1 MTIFFRKII
10 SVRYQPIV
18 HLHSSH
24 ICGLEVLSRF
34 KLPIIG
40 FINPSFVFR
49 AAALFRI
56 SHLLSVL
63 IIKFVKSD
71 ILDGRLVRFSSG
83 QLEYLSLNVLK
94 PDLSNKYLIDN
105 IINLNELLPS
115 KLKLV
120 VELVED
126 DYLDIENKALMI
138 GLSRLRCKKIFVAL
152 DDFGKQCNSYREV
165 MRVNPDIIK
174 IDRDLLTNI
183 PLIESL
189 NKKFQR
195 MGFIVVIEGIE
206 DLSTAMMVNSIGF
219 TYAQGYYFYRP
230 LEI

>member
-1 MTIFFRKII
+1 MIDFLRKIV

-24 ICGLEVLSRF
+24 ICGLEILSRF
-34 KLPIIG
+34 KLPIVG
-40 FINPSFVFR
+40 FINPSLVFR
-49 AAALFRI
+49 AAAFFRT
-56 SHLLSVL
+56 SHLLSIL
-63 IIKFVKSD
+63 IIKLVKSD
-71 ILDGRLVRFSSG
+71 IICGRLLHFNPN
-83 QLEYLSLNVLK
+83 QLEYLSFNVLK
-94 PDLSNKYLIDN
+94 PDLSNKYLIDS
-105 IINLNELLPS
+105 IIDLNELLPS

-126 DYLDIENKALMI
+126 DYLDIDNPALMS
-138 GLSRLRCKKIFVAL
+138 GLSRLKGKNILVAL
-152 DDFGKQCNSYREV
+152 DDFGKQCNLYREV

-183 PLIESL
+183 PLIEAL

-195 MGFIVVIEGIE
+195 MGFIVVIEGVE
-206 DLSTAMMVNSIGF
+206 DLPTAMMVNSIGF

-230 LEI
+230 LEV